1 MLFKITENEGLNYS
15 KVSKDK
21 NKIHINNLVGYN
33 SIFGQKICH
42 GTLVVSKIFKNKD
55 FKKIISSKKK
65 FNIYIEFLNFI
76 EYDKKLL
83 IKKVKNKFYVIQNK
97 KKKSILR
104 YEKEIIFLQI
114 KSKIKRIVILK

>member
-42 GTLVVSKIFKNKD
+42 GTLVVSKIFKNEE
-55 FKKIISSKKK
+55 FRKIISSKKE
-65 FNIYIEFLNFI
+65 FNIYIEFLDFI

-83 IKKVKNKFYVIQNK
+83 IKK
-97 KKKSILR
+97 L
-104 YEKEIIFLQI
+104 
-114 KSKIKRIVILK
+114 KINFV

>member
-83 IKKVKNKFYVIQNK
+83 IKKVKNKF
-97 KKKSILR
+97 
-104 YEKEIIFLQI
+104 
-114 KSKIKRIVILK
+114 